1 MDKRQLFTKT
11 MLQLATA
18 FAHCEV
24 ETAQQFH
31 EIVKICAGVIL
42 LNETVFAYT
51 STITMHF
58 LRKYAPF
65 TFRLNPNYCIGY
77 IVSVNGQ
84 PIERG
89 DK

>member
-24 ETAQQFH
+24 ETAQQFN
-31 EIVKICAGVIL
+31 EIVKICAGVIML
-42 LNETVFAYT
+42 DETVFAY
-51 STITMHF
+51 SSSIVMRF

-77 IVSVNGQ
+77 IVSVNGE
-84 PIERG
+84 PVERG
-89 DK
+89 

>member
-24 ETAQQFH
+24 ETAGQYT
-31 EIVKICAGVIL
+31 EIVRICAAVIL
-42 LNETVFAYT
+42 KGETVFAYQ
-51 STITMHF
+51 SSITARF

-65 TFRLNPNYCIGY
+65 TFRTHPEYSVCYVI
-77 IVSVNGQ
+77 SVNGE
-84 PIERG
+84 PVERR
-89 DK
+89 